1 MFDHFIKQLHC
12 NKRFNLYFSL
22 ETPQKKTE
30 EKCSPK
36 LMFETHG
43 ITEEAVRRYL
53 SRKPFTPA
61 QLINKF
67 KNRSN
72 LSPKQLVITI
82 GLILKKINPE
92 KKIIQN
98 KMYLILNR

>member
-1 MFDHFIKQLHC
+1 L
-12 NKRFNLYFSL
+12 NNYSVNENLNLQFSL
-22 ETPQKKTE
+22 ESPQKKSE
-30 EKCSPK
+30 EEFSPVTM
-36 LMFETHG
+36 LESHG

-53 SRKPFTPA
+53 LRKPFTSA

-72 LSPKQLVITI
+72 LSSKQLVTAI

-92 KKIIQN
+92 KQIIED
-98 KMYLILNR
+98 KMYLILNN

>member
-1 MFDHFIKQLHC
+1 MTILLNNYTV
-12 NKRFNLYFSL
+12 NKNLNLYCSL
-22 ETPQKKTE
+22 ESLQKNADE
-30 EKCSPK
+30 EIS
-36 LMFETHG
+36 LAAHG

-53 SRKPFTPA
+53 SRKPFTSA

-72 LSPKQLVITI
+72 LSSEQLVTVI

-92 KKIIQN
+92 RQIIQD
-98 KMYLILNR
+98 KMYLILNN

>member
-1 MFDHFIKQLHC
+1 MFD
-12 NKRFNLYFSL
+12 
-22 ETPQKKTE
+22 
-30 EKCSPK
+30 
-36 LMFETHG
+36 THG

-72 LSPKQLVITI
+72 LSSEQLVAAI

-92 KKIIQN
+92 RQIIQN
-98 KMYLILNR
+98 KMYLILKN